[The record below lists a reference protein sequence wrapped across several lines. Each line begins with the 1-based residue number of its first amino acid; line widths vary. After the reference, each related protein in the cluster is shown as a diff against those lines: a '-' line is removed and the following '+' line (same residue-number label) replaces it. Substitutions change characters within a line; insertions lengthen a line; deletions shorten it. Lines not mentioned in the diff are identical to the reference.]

1 MVFYL
6 FIIYFYFL
14 AAWYFGKSR
23 LESEFEPHQIVDA
36 LLVQETETFQTY
48 FPNSSVKVGIREN
61 SCDDRLHC
69 RTLL

>member
-48 FPNSSVKVGIREN
+48 FTHP
-61 SCDDRLHC
+61 
-69 RTLL
+69 